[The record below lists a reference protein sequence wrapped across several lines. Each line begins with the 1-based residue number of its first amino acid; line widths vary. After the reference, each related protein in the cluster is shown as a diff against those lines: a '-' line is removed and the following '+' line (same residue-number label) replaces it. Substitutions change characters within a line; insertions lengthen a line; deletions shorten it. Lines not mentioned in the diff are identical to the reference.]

1 MAGPRSQDAGPS
13 QDAAWIDLLRAIVGI
28 ASEERLLRSVLRQ
41 TAKLVVAATAA
52 DACFVHVVDHDAKQV
67 VLMGATPD
75 AFDELA
81 GTIRLPLG
89 EGVSGW
95 VAQHGKPAIVDDK
108 WSDPRYRY
116 IPALRGQDYASL
128 VSVPLLR
135 PPNLVVGVLNVH
147 ARDAGHFADDIL
159 LARLEEVASLLA
171 GIVDAALLHE
181 QLRIREQDL
190 ERFTV
195 RTIELQEL
203 DRRRIAG
210 DIHDGISQ
218 RLVSAWYHLRA
229 AGSITADEAALKELG
244 QVEFL
249 LSSALDEARRAITG
263 LRPSVLD
270 DLGLTAAI
278 GSLAASASGFAVEL
292 DLQECNLPPH
302 VETSVYRITQEALQN
317 IAKHAAATRVEL
329 SLHRDPDGQVVL
341 TVTDDGSGFDPAI
354 AGGPTSFGLIGM
366 HERANLLGASLVVK
380 SRSGQGTRL
389 TLALPPSAWSEG
401 RESHLGL

>member
-1 MAGPRSQDAGPS
+1 M
-13 QDAAWIDLLRAIVGI
+13 
-28 ASEERLLRSVLRQ
+28 
-41 TAKLVVAATAA
+41 
-52 DACFVHVVDHDAKQV
+52 
-67 VLMGATPD
+67 
-75 AFDELA
+75 
-81 GTIRLPLG
+81 
-89 EGVSGW
+89 
-95 VAQHGKPAIVDDK
+95 
-108 WSDPRYRY
+108 
-116 IPALRGQDYASL
+116 
-128 VSVPLLR
+128 SVPLLR